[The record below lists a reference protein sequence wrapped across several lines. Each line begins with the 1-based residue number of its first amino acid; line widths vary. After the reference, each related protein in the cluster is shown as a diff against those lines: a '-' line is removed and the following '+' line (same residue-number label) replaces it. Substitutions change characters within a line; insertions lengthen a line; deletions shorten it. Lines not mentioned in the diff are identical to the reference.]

1 MSELGLNWVCILISR
16 AFVMFRKTFFVLTV
30 FLLPLDSVLAQSSNS
45 ASLPYTELGFPDLQG
60 YWTNASQTPLQRST
74 ALGEKRYY
82 NLDEVRE
89 IETAAVLRDQEKAA
103 PLTAERELPQ
113 RGGSIRFQA
122 DENFANTRINLMQ
135 VNGEHRTSLLVDPK
149 DGRLPY
155 RQGWQQNDFYGKW
168 LAAGA
173 GQFDGPEMRS
183 PWERCFF
190 VGGQLPPMI
199 AWTYNANFQIVQNK
213 DYVMIMRE
221 MAHDARII
229 RINGQPFP
237 DQLFQWSGNSVGHWE
252 NDVLVVNSK
261 GFHPQSSHLFI
272 RSSDKLEIVER
283 FQLISD
289 SEILYQYTVTD
300 PEIYARPFTV
310 EMTLRRKA
318 EGETIYEYAC
328 HEGNYSLPSILAGA
342 RREEVESLTNAMED

>member
-1 MSELGLNWVCILISR
+1 MFCQLFMS
-16 AFVMFRKTFFVLTV
+16 MTV
-30 FLLPLDSVLAQSSNS
+30 FLLATARVLAQSETDEL
-45 ASLPYTELGFPDLQG
+45 LPRTEFDFPDLQG
-60 YWTNASQTPLQRST
+60 YWTNASQTPLQRPD
-74 ALGEKRYY
+74 ALGDKRYY
-82 NLDEVRE
+82 NPEEVRE
-89 IETAAVLRDQEKAA
+89 LEAAAVQRDQQKAA
-103 PLTAERELPQ
+103 PLEEDRELPQ
-113 RGGSIRFQA
+113 QGGTIRFQA

-135 VNGEHRTSLLVDPK
+135 VNGEHRTSLIVDPP

-155 RQGWQQNDFYGKW
+155 REGWQQNDYYGKW

-173 GQFDGPEMRS
+173 GEFDGPEMRS

-199 AWTYNANFQIVQNK
+199 AWTYNANFQIVQNR

-229 RINGQPFP
+229 RISGKPFP
-237 DQLFQWSGNSVGHWE
+237 EQLYQWSGNSIGHWE
-252 NDVLVVNSK
+252 GDTLIVNSK

-272 RSSDKLEIVER
+272 RSTDKLQVTERFELTSENEIV
-283 FQLISD
+283 
-289 SEILYQYTVTD
+289 YQYTVTD
-300 PEIYARPFTV
+300 PAIYARPFTV
-310 EMTLRRKA
+310 EMTLSRKA

-342 RREEVESLTNAMED
+342 RREEVESLTNATEE

>member
-1 MSELGLNWVCILISR
+1 MSRCLLTL
-16 AFVMFRKTFFVLTV
+16 LTV
-30 FLLPLDSVLAQSSNS
+30 LLIPVDPVLAQSTQRTD
-45 ASLPYTELGFPDLQG
+45 LPRTEHGFPDLQG
-60 YWTNASQTPLQRST
+60 YWTNASQTPLQRPSE
-74 ALGEKRYY
+74 LGNQRYY
-82 NLDEVRE
+82 DSDQVTQL
-89 IETAAVLRDQEKAA
+89 ETAALQQDQEKAA
-103 PLTAERELPQ
+103 PLAADRELPQ
-113 RGGSIRFQA
+113 KGGTIRFQA

-135 VNGEHRTSLLVDPK
+135 VNGEYRTSLIVDPP

-155 RQGWQQNDFYGKW
+155 QQDGQQKDFYGRW
-168 LAAGA
+168 LATGA

-229 RINGQPFP
+229 RIDGKPFP
-237 DQLFQWSGNSVGHWE
+237 AQLYQWSGNSIGYWE
-252 NDVLVVNSK
+252 GDTLVVNSK

-272 RSSDKLEIVER
+272 RSTDKLQIVER
-283 FQLISD
+283 FELVSVN
-289 SEILYQYTVTD
+289 EIFYQYIVTD
-300 PEIYARPFTV
+300 ADMYSQPFTV
-310 EMTLRRKA
+310 EMTLNRKA
-318 EGETIYEYAC
+318 DGEIIYEYAC

-342 RREEVESLTNAMED
+342 RREEVESLTNAPED